1 MILLTLLGVAFL
13 SALVPVLNLE
23 VYLGGLAVF
32 GDDAGVWDV
41 VVLSGVAAVGQMAG
55 KMLFFLA
62 GRGVLVLPKRLR
74 HDAAKPPSPRRARA
88 AARLARWQERVE
100 ARPWLATGFVAVSA
114 SVGIPPFAVVSVLA
128 GTMRVPLVV
137 FAVAGLL
144 GRWARFAFVLAVVG
158 VSTS

>member
-1 MILLTLLGVAFL
+1 MTLLTLLGVAFL
-13 SALVPVLNLE
+13 SALIPILNLE

-32 GDDAGVWDV
+32 GEDAGVWDV
-41 VVLSGVAAVGQMAG
+41 VVLSGVAAIGQMAG

-62 GRGVLVLPKRLR
+62 GRGVLLLPKRLR
-74 HDAAKPPSPRRARA
+74 HDDARPPSPRRARA
-88 AARLARWQERVE
+88 AARLVRWQERVE

-128 GTMRVPLVV
+128 GTMRIPVLV